1 VEPAAPAPIAP
12 AAPAPAADEEQVL
25 SIDFRR
31 YLNALRKYVW
41 LLAALAVMSV
51 AGAVVYTS
59 RQTPIYQAT
68 ASVQVEPKLPDLL
81 GTGDMFNVAG
91 ASSEYYKQQK
101 QVLSSFT
108 LIQKTVD
115 QNDLIPKLLS
125 EAERK
130 ELSHDDQLDLA
141 TRRLQLDLQVKYPE
155 ADRIFYVAVKNPSA
169 EDAKLIADA
178 HVTTYESYAKG
189 LLQLNSNTASEA
201 LQAEF
206 TEAETKL
213 RAAEQKIYDFQAKN
227 DMVAVTIEAQQSL
240 VQGNILSFTGKLNDA
255 RAHEIELAAKLAEMR
270 KEQNEDVLSTPI
282 IMMGDN
288 PSFETLRTQYYT
300 EKIHL
305 LELEKDLGPKNP
317 DYVVQ
322 KQKVDLLYQALQ
334 GEVKILVRGTQDLYS
349 AQLATNAGLGGE
361 VEKYKQEAKKLSP
374 LIAIYNELLREKKE
388 FDDKYNI
395 LRARLSSMQMTG
407 SLSSIISNV
416 RGLDKAQLPTRP
428 VSPNMRNN
436 VALAAIMALVAGI
449 GIIFLLVFLDRSI
462 KSVSDATQAAGAP
475 VLGVIPQL
483 TAGELGGKNDDRTRD
498 MYVHE
503 NPKSP
508 IAECCRSLR
517 TNILFS
523 AADRELKTIV
533 VCSANQ
539 REGKTTSVIYLGTTM
554 AQSGQRTLLI
564 DTDMRRPRLH
574 KSTGVAL
581 SPGLSNLL
589 IGDEGYDNLIKPT
602 EVKDLFIL
610 PCGPTPPNP
619 AELLLTK
626 RFETVLRELGKRFDR
641 IILDSPPIQPVT
653 DAVVLSKR
661 VGGVV
666 LVVRASK
673 TMRDE
678 LRRSARM
685 IRDVGGSIVGVIV
698 NELDARDS
706 YYGGYGYGGYGY
718 RYGYFEHEPDASAE
732 RAENAAKDSRDKPN
746 DAA

>member
-1 VEPAAPAPIAP
+1 MDPAASPASE
-12 AAPAPAADEEQVL
+12 DQVI

-31 YLNALRKYVW
+31 YLAALRKYAW
-41 LLAALAVMSV
+41 LLAALVVLSI
-51 AGAVVYTS
+51 AGAVVYTTHK
-59 RQTPIYQAT
+59 TPIYQAT

-81 GTGDMFNVAG
+81 GTGDVFNVAG
-91 ASSEYYKQQK
+91 ATTEYYKQQK

-108 LIQKTVD
+108 LIEKTVD
-115 QNDLIPKLLS
+115 QNDLIPKLLT

-130 ELSHDDQLDLA
+130 DLSHDDQLDLA
-141 TRRLQLDLQVKYPE
+141 AQKLQLDLTVKYPE
-155 ADRIFYVAVKNPSA
+155 ADRIFYVSVRSA
-169 EDAKLIADA
+169 SPQDAKLIADA
-178 HVTTYESYAKG
+178 HVATYESYAKG
-189 LLQLNSNTASEA
+189 LLQLSSSSASEA

-206 TEAETKL
+206 TEAEAQL
-213 RAAEQKIYDFQAKN
+213 RAAERKIYDFQAKN

-240 VQGNILSFTGKLNDA
+240 VQGNILAFTGKLNDG
-255 RAHEIELAAKLAEMR
+255 RAHEIELAAKLAEMK
-270 KEQNEDVLSTPI
+270 KEQGEDVLSTPV

-300 EKIHL
+300 EKSHL
-305 LELEKDLGPKNP
+305 IEIEKDLGPRNP
-317 DYVVQ
+317 DYVAE

-334 GEVKILVRGTQDLYS
+334 GELKILVRGTQDIYN
-349 AQLATNAGLGGE
+349 AQLATNTGLAGE
-361 VEKYKQEAKKLSP
+361 IDKYKQEAKKLSP
-374 LIAIYNELLREKKE
+374 LIAIYNELLRQKKE
-388 FDDKYNI
+388 FDDKYSI

-416 RGLDKAQLPTRP
+416 RGLDRAQLPTKP
-428 VSPNMRNN
+428 VSPNMRIN
-436 VALAAIMALVAGI
+436 VTVAAIMALVAGI
-449 GIIFLLVFLDRSI
+449 LIIFLIVFLDRSI
-462 KSVSDATQAAGAP
+462 KSVSDATAAADAP
-475 VLGVIPQL
+475 VLGIIPQL
-483 TAGELGGKNDDRTRD
+483 TTADLGGKSDDRTRD

-503 NPKSP
+503 NPKSSV
-508 IAECCRSLR
+508 AECCRSLR

-574 KSTGVAL
+574 KSTGVAQ

-589 IGDEGYDNLIKPT
+589 IGDDDYDNLIKPT
-602 EVKDLFIL
+602 EVPNLFVL

-626 RFETVLRELGKRFDR
+626 RFEIVLGELARRFDR
-641 IILDSPPIQPVT
+641 IILDSPPIQAVT

-661 VGGVV
+661 VDGVA

-678 LRRSARM
+678 LRRSTRM
-685 IRDVGGSIVGVIV
+685 IRDIGGSIVGVIV
-698 NELDARDS
+698 NELDARDN
-706 YYGGYGYGGYGY
+706 YYGYGGYGGY
-718 RYGYFEHEPDASAE
+718 YGRYYGHDADAKDGS
-732 RAENAAKDSRDKPN
+732 NAA
-746 DAA
+746 

>member
-1 VEPAAPAPIAP
+1 MVEAAPP
-12 AAPAPAADEEQVL
+12 AQHEEQVL
-25 SIDFRR
+25 SIDFWR
-31 YLNALRKYVW
+31 YLSALRKYVW
-41 LLAALAVMSV
+41 LLAALVVMSI
-51 AGAVVYTS
+51 AGAVVYTT
-59 RQTPIYQAT
+59 RQTPIYEAT

-91 ASSEYYKQQK
+91 ASAEYYKQQK

-108 LIQKTVD
+108 LLEKTVE

-125 EAERK
+125 EAERRDIP
-130 ELSHDDQLDLA
+130 HDDQLELA
-141 TRRLQLDLQVKYPE
+141 TRRLQLDLLIRYPE
-155 ADRIFYVAVKNPSA
+155 NDRIFYVSVRNASP

-178 HVTTYESYAKG
+178 HVSTYESYAKG

-240 VQGNILSFTGKLNDA
+240 VQGNILTFTSKLNDS
-255 RAHEIELAAKLAEMR
+255 RAKEIELSARLTEMK

-300 EKIHL
+300 EKIRL
-305 LELEKDLGPKNP
+305 IELEKDLGPKNP

-322 KQKVDLLYQALQ
+322 KQKVDLLYSALQ
-334 GEVKILVRGTQDLYS
+334 GEVKILVRGTQDMYS
-349 AQLATNAGLGGE
+349 AQLATNTGLSGE

-407 SLSSIISNV
+407 NLSSIISNV

-428 VSPNMRNN
+428 VSPNMRTN
-436 VALAAIMALVAGI
+436 VSLAAIIALMVGI

-462 KSVSDATQAAGAP
+462 KSITDATQSAGAP

-483 TAGELGGKNDDRTRD
+483 TSSDLDGMNDDRTRD

-503 NPKSP
+503 NPKSS

-523 AADRELKTIV
+523 AADRQLKTIA

-539 REGKTTSVIYLGTTM
+539 REGKTTVVIYLGTTM

-564 DTDMRRPRLH
+564 DSDMRRPRLH

-589 IGDEGYDNLIKPT
+589 IGEDDYDNLIKPT
-602 EVKDLFIL
+602 EVQNLFVL

-626 RFETVLRELGKRFDR
+626 RFEVVLAELAKRFDR

-661 VGGVV
+661 VDGVV

-673 TMRDE
+673 TMRDA

-718 RYGYFEHEPDASAE
+718 GRYGGYYGHDA
-732 RAENAAKDSRDKPN
+732 KTDKT

>member
-1 VEPAAPAPIAP
+1 VESAPPAIPATQ
-12 AAPAPAADEEQVL
+12 DEQVL
-25 SIDFRR
+25 SIDFGR
-31 YLNALRKYVW
+31 YLSALRKYVW
-41 LLAALAVMSV
+41 LLAALIVMSI
-51 AGAVVYTS
+51 AGAVVYTV

-68 ASVQVEPKLPDLL
+68 ASVQVEPKLPDLI
-81 GTGDMFNVAG
+81 GAGDLLNVAG
-91 ASSEYYKQQK
+91 ASAEYYKQQK

-108 LIQKTVD
+108 LIQKTVE

-130 ELSHDDQLDLA
+130 DLPHDDQLELA
-141 TRRLQLDLQVKYPE
+141 TFRLQLDLVVKYPE
-155 ADRIFYVAVKNPSA
+155 ADRIFYVAVRSPSP

-178 HVTTYESYAKG
+178 HVATYESYARG
-189 LLQLNSNTASEA
+189 LLQLNNNTASEA

-213 RAAEQKIYDFQAKN
+213 RAADQKIYDFQAKN

-240 VQGNILSFTGKLNDA
+240 VQGNILSFTAKLNDA

-270 KEQNEDVLSTPI
+270 KEQNEDVLSNPV

-288 PSFETLRTQYYT
+288 PSYEALRTQYYT
-300 EKIHL
+300 EKIKL
-305 LELEKDLGPKNP
+305 IELEKDLGPKNP

-334 GEVKILVRGTQDLYS
+334 GEMRILLRGTQDLYS

-374 LIAIYNELLREKKE
+374 LIAIYNELVREKKE
-388 FDDKYNI
+388 YEDNYNI

-407 SLSSIISNV
+407 SLSSSISNV
-416 RGLDKAQLPTRP
+416 RGLDRAQLPTQP
-428 VSPNMRNN
+428 VSPNLRAN
-436 VALAAIMALVAGI
+436 VTVAAIMALVAGI
-449 GIIFLLVFLDRSI
+449 AVIFLFVFLDRSI
-462 KSVSDATQAAGAP
+462 KRVSDATQAASAP
-475 VLGVIPQL
+475 VLGVIPQV
-483 TAGELGGKNDDRTRD
+483 TSADLGGTNDDRARD
-498 MYVHE
+498 MYVYE
-503 NPKSP
+503 NPKSS

-517 TNILFS
+517 TNLLFS
-523 AADRELKTIV
+523 AADRELKTIA

-539 REGKTTSVIYLGTTM
+539 REGKTTTVIYLGTTM
-554 AQSGQRTLLI
+554 AQGGQRTLLI
-564 DTDMRRPRLH
+564 DSDMRRPRLH

-581 SPGLSNLL
+581 APGLSNLL
-589 IGDEGYDNLIKPT
+589 IGEDDYDNLIKPT
-602 EVKDLFIL
+602 DVKDLFVL

-626 RFETVLRELGKRFDR
+626 RFETVLGELARRFDR

-661 VGGVV
+661 VDGVV

-678 LRRSARM
+678 LRRSSRM

-718 RYGYFEHEPDASAE
+718 GRYGGYYGHDA
-732 RAENAAKDSRDKPN
+732 KTDKT

>member
-1 VEPAAPAPIAP
+1 
-12 AAPAPAADEEQVL
+12 
-25 SIDFRR
+25 
-31 YLNALRKYVW
+31 
-41 LLAALAVMSV
+41 
-51 AGAVVYTS
+51 
-59 RQTPIYQAT
+59 
-68 ASVQVEPKLPDLL
+68 
-81 GTGDMFNVAG
+81 
-91 ASSEYYKQQK
+91 
-101 QVLSSFT
+101 VLSSFT

-130 ELSHDDQLDLA
+130 DLSHDEELEFA
-141 TRRLQLDLQVKYPE
+141 TRRLKNDLVVTYPE
-155 ADRIFYVAVKNPSA
+155 ADRIFYVSVRNPSA
-169 EDAKLIADA
+169 ENAKLIADA

-189 LLQLNSNTASEA
+189 LLQLSSNSATEA

-206 TEAETKL
+206 TDAETKL
-213 RAAEQKIYDFQAKN
+213 RAAEQKIYDFQTKN

-240 VQGNILSFTGKLNDA
+240 VQNNILSFTAKLNDA
-255 RAHEIELAAKLAEMR
+255 RAREIELAAKLAEMK
-270 KEQNEDVLSTPI
+270 KEQGEDVLSNPT

-288 PSFETLRTQYYT
+288 PSYETLRTQYYT
-300 EKIHL
+300 EKIRL
-305 LELEKDLGPKNP
+305 LELEKDLGPKHP

-334 GEVKILVRGTQDLYS
+334 GEMTILIRGTQDLYN
-349 AQLATNAGLGGE
+349 AQLAANAGLSSE

-374 LIAIYNELLREKKE
+374 LIAIYDELVREKKE

-395 LRARLSSMQMTG
+395 LRTRLSSTQMTG
-407 SLSSIISNV
+407 NLSSIISNV
-416 RGLDKAQLPTRP
+416 RGLDRAQLPTKP
-428 VSPNMRNN
+428 VSPNMRVN
-436 VALAAIMALVAGI
+436 VAVAAIMALVVGLAV
-449 GIIFLLVFLDRSI
+449 IFLLVFLDRSI
-462 KSVSDATQAAGAP
+462 KSVTDATQSAEAP
-475 VLGVIPQL
+475 VLGVIPQVTSL
-483 TAGELGGKNDDRTRD
+483 DLDGKDDDRARD

-503 NPKSP
+503 NPKSS

-523 AADRELKTIV
+523 AADRELKTLAV
-533 VCSANQ
+533 SSANQ

-564 DTDMRRPRLH
+564 DSDMRRPRLH
-574 KSTGVAL
+574 KSTNVAL

-589 IGDEGYDNLIKPT
+589 IGDEDYDNLIKPT
-602 EVKDLFIL
+602 EVKDLFVL

-626 RFETVLRELGKRFDR
+626 RFEIVLGELAKRFDR

-661 VGGVV
+661 VDGVV

-678 LRRSARM
+678 LRRSTRM
-685 IRDVGGSIVGVIV
+685 IRDVGGSIVGVII
-698 NELDARDS
+698 NELDVRDR

-718 RYGYFEHEPDASAE
+718 GGYVDHDPQTGKTA
-732 RAENAAKDSRDKPN
+732 
-746 DAA
+746 

>member
-1 VEPAAPAPIAP
+1 VDASPPVH
-12 AAPAPAADEEQVL
+12 EEQVL
-25 SIDFRR
+25 QIDFRR
-31 YLNALRKYVW
+31 YLSALRKYIW
-41 LLAALAVMSV
+41 LLAALVVMSI
-51 AGAVVYTS
+51 AGAVVFTT

-91 ASSEYYKQQK
+91 ASAEYYKQQK

-115 QNDLIPKLLS
+115 QNDLVAKLLS

-130 ELSHDDQLDLA
+130 DLSHDDQLDLA
-141 TRRLQLDLQVKYPE
+141 TRRLQADLIVKYPE
-155 ADRIFYVAVKNPSA
+155 ADRIFYVSVKSPSP

-178 HVTTYESYAKG
+178 HVVTYESYAKG
-189 LLQLNSNTASEA
+189 LLLLNSNNASDA

-206 TEAETKL
+206 TDAEAKL
-213 RAAEQKIYDFQAKN
+213 RAAEQKIYDFQTKN

-240 VQGNILSFTGKLNDA
+240 VQGNILAFTSKLNDA
-255 RAHEIELAAKLAEMR
+255 RAKEIELQAKIAQMK
-270 KEQNEDVLSTPI
+270 KEENEDVLSTPI

-300 EKIHL
+300 EKIHMI
-305 LELEKDLGPKNP
+305 ELEKDLGPKNP

-334 GEVKILVRGTQDLYS
+334 GEVKILVRGTQDLYG
-349 AQLATNAGLGGE
+349 AQLATNQGLTGE
-361 VEKYKQEAKKLSP
+361 VDRYKQEAKKLSP
-374 LIAIYNELLREKKE
+374 LIAIYTELVREKKE
-388 FDDKYNI
+388 FEDKYNI
-395 LRARLSSMQMTG
+395 LRTRLSSMQMTG
-407 SLSSIISNV
+407 NLSSIISNV
-416 RGLDKAQLPTRP
+416 RSLDKAQLPTRP
-428 VSPNMRNN
+428 VSPNMRTN
-436 VALAAIMALVAGI
+436 VSLAAIMALVVGI

-462 KSVSDATQAAGAP
+462 KSISDATQSAGAP

-483 TAGELGGKNDDRTRD
+483 TSADLDGANDDRTRD
-498 MYVHE
+498 MFVHE
-503 NPKSP
+503 NPKSS

-523 AADRELKTIV
+523 AADRELKSIV

-574 KSTGVAL
+574 KSTNVAL

-589 IGDEGYDNLIKPT
+589 IGEDDYDNLIKPT
-602 EVKDLFIL
+602 EVKDMFVL

-626 RFETVLRELGKRFDR
+626 RFEVVLRELGKRFDR
-641 IILDSPPIQPVT
+641 LILDSPPIQPVT

-661 VGGVV
+661 VDGVV

-685 IRDVGGSIVGVIV
+685 VRDVGGSIVGVIV

-706 YYGGYGYGGYGY
+706 YYGAYGYAGYGYG
-718 RYGYFEHEPDASAE
+718 RYGGYYGHEAND
-732 RAENAAKDSRDKPN
+732 AKDEPN

>member
-1 VEPAAPAPIAP
+1 MVEAAPP
-12 AAPAPAADEEQVL
+12 AQHEEQVL
-25 SIDFRR
+25 SIDFWR
-31 YLNALRKYVW
+31 YLSALRKYVW
-41 LLAALAVMSV
+41 LLAALVVMSI
-51 AGAVVYTS
+51 AGAVVYTT
-59 RQTPIYQAT
+59 RQTPIYEAT

-91 ASSEYYKQQK
+91 ASAEYYKQQK

-108 LIQKTVD
+108 LIEKTVE

-125 EAERK
+125 ESERK
-130 ELSHDDQLDLA
+130 DIPHDDQLDLA
-141 TRRLQLDLQVKYPE
+141 TRRLQLDLLVRYPE
-155 ADRIFYVAVKNPSA
+155 NDRIFYVSVRNASP

-178 HVTTYESYAKG
+178 HVATYESYAKG

-240 VQGNILSFTGKLNDA
+240 VQGNILAFTSKLNDS
-255 RAHEIELAAKLAEMR
+255 RAKEIELAAKLAEMK

-300 EKIHL
+300 EKIRL
-305 LELEKDLGPKNP
+305 IELEKDLGPRHP
-317 DYVVQ
+317 DFIVQ
-322 KQKVDLLYQALQ
+322 KQKVDLLYSALQ
-334 GEVKILVRGTQDLYS
+334 GEVKILVRGTQDMYS
-349 AQLATNAGLGGE
+349 AQLATNAGLNGE

-374 LIAIYNELLREKKE
+374 LIAIYNELMREKKE

-407 SLSSIISNV
+407 NLSSIISNV
-416 RGLDKAQLPTRP
+416 RSLDKAQLPTRP
-428 VSPNMRNN
+428 VSPNMRTN
-436 VALAAIMALVAGI
+436 VSLAAIIALMAGI

-462 KSVSDATQAAGAP
+462 KSITDATQSAGAP

-483 TAGELGGKNDDRTRD
+483 TSSDLDGMNDDRTRD

-503 NPKSP
+503 NPKSS

-523 AADRELKTIV
+523 AADRELKTIA

-539 REGKTTSVIYLGTTM
+539 REGKTTVVIYLGTTM

-564 DTDMRRPRLH
+564 DSDMRRPRLH

-589 IGDEGYDNLIKPT
+589 IGEDDYDSLIKPT
-602 EVKDLFIL
+602 EVQNLFVL

-626 RFETVLRELGKRFDR
+626 RFEVVLAELAKRFDR

-661 VGGVV
+661 VDGVV

-673 TMRDE
+673 TMRDA

-706 YYGGYGYGGYGY
+706 YYGYGYGGYGY
-718 RYGYFEHEPDASAE
+718 GRYGGYYGHDAGTDAKDKPDAA
-732 RAENAAKDSRDKPN
+732 
-746 DAA
+746 

>member
-1 VEPAAPAPIAP
+1 MAESSPA
-12 AAPAPAADEEQVL
+12 DNEEQIIT
-25 SIDFRR
+25 IDFQR

-41 LLAALAVMSV
+41 LLAALVVMSV
-51 AGAVVYTS
+51 AGAVVFTT
-59 RQTPIYQAT
+59 RQTPIYQAV

-81 GTGDMFNVAG
+81 GNGDMFNIAG
-91 ASSEYYKQQK
+91 AGAEYYKQQK

-108 LIQKTVD
+108 LIQKTVE
-115 QNDLIPKLLS
+115 QNDLVPKLVPES
-125 EAERK
+125 ERK
-130 ELSHDDQLDLA
+130 DLSHDDQVELA
-141 TRRLQLDLQVKYPE
+141 TRRLQDDLLVKYPD
-155 ADRIFYVAVKNPSA
+155 ADRIFYVSVRSPSP

-189 LLQLNSNTASEA
+189 LLQLSSTTASEA

-206 TEAETKL
+206 TDAETKL

-240 VQGNILSFTGKLNDA
+240 VQGNILSFTSKLNDS
-255 RAHEIELAAKLAEMR
+255 RAHEIELSAKLAEMHR
-270 KEQNEDVLSTPI
+270 EQNEDVLSSPV

-288 PSFETLRTQYYT
+288 PSYETLRTQYYT

-305 LELEKDLGPKNP
+305 IELEKDLGPKNP

-322 KQKVDLLYQALQ
+322 KQKVDLLYEAMQGAL
-334 GEVKILVRGTQDLYS
+334 KILVRGTQDLYN
-349 AQLATNAGLGGE
+349 AQLATNTGLGGE

-388 FDDKYNI
+388 FEDKYNI

-416 RGLDKAQLPTRP
+416 RGLDRARLPSVP
-428 VSPNMRNN
+428 VSPNMRIN
-436 VALAAIMALVAGI
+436 VAIAAGLALVVGLI
-449 GIIFLLVFLDRSI
+449 VIILLVFLDRSI
-462 KSVSDATQAAGAP
+462 KSANDATQASGAA
-475 VLGVIPQL
+475 VLGVIPRIADL
-483 TAGELGGKNDDRTRD
+483 EGTADDRARD

-503 NPKSP
+503 NPKST
-508 IAECCRSLR
+508 IAECCRALR

-523 AADRELKTIV
+523 AADRDLKTLV

-539 REGKTTSVIYLGTTM
+539 REGKTTTVIYLGTTM

-564 DTDMRRPRLH
+564 DSDMRRPRLH
-574 KSTGVAL
+574 KSTGVAV

-589 IGDEGYDNLIKPT
+589 IGEEDYDALIKPT
-602 EVKDLFIL
+602 EVANLFVL

-626 RFETVLRELGKRFDR
+626 RFELVLAELGKRFDR

-661 VGGVV
+661 VDGVV

-685 IRDVGGSIVGVIV
+685 IRDVGGSVVGVIV
-698 NELDARDS
+698 NEVDERDS
-706 YYGGYGYGGYGY
+706 YYGRYGYGGYGGY
-718 RYGYFEHEPDASAE
+718 SRYEPDADKNSA
-732 RAENAAKDSRDKPN
+732 A
-746 DAA
+746 

>member
-1 VEPAAPAPIAP
+1 MESPAPP
-12 AAPAPAADEEQVL
+12 TNEEQVL
-25 SIDFRR
+25 TIDFRR
-31 YLNALRKYVW
+31 YLAALRKYVW
-41 LLAALAVMSV
+41 LLAALIVLSI
-51 AGAVVYTS
+51 AGAVIYTT

-81 GTGDMFNVAG
+81 GTGDTFNLVS
-91 ASSEYYKQQK
+91 ASTEYYKQQK
-101 QVLSSFT
+101 QVLSSYT
-108 LIQKTVD
+108 LIEKTVE
-115 QNDLIPKLLS
+115 QNDLIAKFLS

-130 ELSHDDQLDLA
+130 GLSHDDQLSLA
-141 TRRLQLDLQVKYPE
+141 AQRLQPDLLVKYPE
-155 ADRIFYVAVKNPSA
+155 NDRIFYVSVKNASP

-178 HVTTYESYAKG
+178 HVATYESYAKG
-189 LLQLNSNTASEA
+189 LLALNSTSASEA

-206 TEAETKL
+206 TEAETQL
-213 RAAEQKIYDFQAKN
+213 RKAEQKIYDFQAKN

-240 VQGNILSFTGKLNDA
+240 VQGNILSFTSKLNDG
-255 RAHEIELAAKLAEMR
+255 RASEIALAAKLAEMK

-300 EKIHL
+300 EKTHL

-317 DYVVQ
+317 DYASQ
-322 KQKVDLLYQALQ
+322 KAKVDLLYSALQ
-334 GEVKILVRGTQDLYS
+334 GEIKILLRGTQDLYS
-349 AQLATNAGLGGE
+349 AQLATNSGLNGE
-361 VEKYKQEAKKLSP
+361 IEKYKQEAKKLSP
-374 LIAIYNELLREKKE
+374 LIAIYNELVRQKKE
-388 FDDKYNI
+388 YDDKYNI

-407 SLSSIISNV
+407 SLSSSISNV
-416 RGLDKAQLPTRP
+416 RGLDKALLPTKP
-428 VSPNMRNN
+428 VSPNMQTN
-436 VALAAIMALVAGI
+436 VTVAALLALVVGI
-449 GIIFLLVFLDRSI
+449 LIIFLIVFLDRSI
-462 KSVSDATQAAGAP
+462 KSTGDATQAADAP

-483 TAGELGGKNDDRTRD
+483 TTADLDADDDRSRD

-503 NPKSP
+503 NPKSS

-523 AADRELKTIV
+523 AADRQLKTIV
-533 VCSANQ
+533 VCSANP
-539 REGKTTSVIYLGTTM
+539 REGKTTTVLYLGTTM

-589 IGDEGYDNLIKPT
+589 IGEDDYDHLIKPT
-602 EVKDLFIL
+602 EVPNLFVL
-610 PCGPTPPNP
+610 PCGLTPPNP

-626 RFETVLRELGKRFDR
+626 RFETVLAELARRFDR
-641 IILDSPPIQPVT
+641 VILDSPPVQAVT

-661 VGGVV
+661 VDGVV

-678 LRRSARM
+678 LRRSSRM

-706 YYGGYGYGGYGY
+706 YYGYGYGGYGY
-718 RYGYFEHEPDASAE
+718 GRYGGYYGHTEAE
-732 RAENAAKDSRDKPN
+732 TAEAEAEAKPGSGG

>member
-1 VEPAAPAPIAP
+1 MEPAPH
-12 AAPAPAADEEQVL
+12 EEQVL

-31 YLNALRKYVW
+31 YIAALRKYIW
-41 LLAALAVMSV
+41 LLAALVVMSI
-51 AGAVVYTS
+51 AGAVVYTT

-81 GTGDMFNVAG
+81 GTGDTFNVAS
-91 ASSEYYKQQK
+91 ASQEYYKQQK

-108 LIQKTVD
+108 LIQKTVE
-115 QNDLIPKLLS
+115 QNDLIGKLVS

-130 ELSHDDQLDLA
+130 DRSHDEVLDLA
-141 TRRLQLDLQVKYPE
+141 TRRLQLDLVVKYPE
-155 ADRIFYVAVKNPSA
+155 ADRIFYVAVRNPSP

-178 HVTTYESYAKG
+178 HVATYESYAKG

-206 TEAETKL
+206 TEAENKL
-213 RAAEQKIYDFQAKN
+213 RAAEQKIYDFQSKN

-240 VQGNILSFTGKLNDA
+240 VQGNILAFTSKLNDA
-255 RAHEIELAAKLAEMR
+255 RAKEIELAAKLSVMK
-270 KEQNEDVLSTPI
+270 KEEAEDVLSNPV

-305 LELEKDLGPKNP
+305 IELEKDLGPKNP

-334 GEVKILVRGTQDLYS
+334 GEVKILTRGTQDLYA
-349 AQLATNAGLGGE
+349 AQLQTSTGLGGE
-361 VEKYKQEAKKLSP
+361 IEKYKQEAKKLSP

-428 VSPNMRNN
+428 VSPNMRTN
-436 VALAAIMALVAGI
+436 VALAAFMALIVGV

-462 KSVSDATQAAGAP
+462 KSVTDATQAAGAP

-483 TAGELGGKNDDRTRD
+483 TSADLDGRNDDRTRD
-498 MYVHE
+498 MYVHD
-503 NPKSP
+503 NPKSS

-539 REGKTTSVIYLGTTM
+539 REGKTTIVNYLGTTM

-564 DTDMRRPRLH
+564 DSDMRRPRLH
-574 KSTGVAL
+574 KSTNVPL

-589 IGDEGYDNLIKPT
+589 IGEDDYDNLIKPT
-602 EVKDLFIL
+602 EVKNLYVL

-626 RFETVLRELGKRFDR
+626 RFEVVLRELAKRFDR
-641 IILDSPPIQPVT
+641 LILDSPPIQPVT

-661 VGGVV
+661 VDGVV

-678 LRRSARM
+678 LRRSART
-685 IRDVGGSIVGVIV
+685 IRDVGGAIVGVIV

-718 RYGYFEHEPDASAE
+718 GRYGGYYGHDADTGEAGTKDEPT
-732 RAENAAKDSRDKPN
+732 

>member
-1 VEPAAPAPIAP
+1 MESAAPAAH
-12 AAPAPAADEEQVL
+12 EEQVL

-31 YLNALRKYVW
+31 YLAALRKYVW
-41 LLAALAVMSV
+41 LLAALIVMSI
-51 AGAVVYTS
+51 AGAVVYTT

-81 GTGDMFNVAG
+81 GTGDLFNVAG
-91 ASSEYYKQQK
+91 AGAEYYKQQR
-101 QVLSSFT
+101 QVLASYT
-108 LIQKTVD
+108 LILKTVD

-130 ELSHDDQLDLA
+130 DLSRDDQLDLA
-141 TRRLQLDLQVKYPE
+141 TRRLQEDLTVKYPE
-155 ADRIFYVAVKNPSA
+155 ADRIFYVSARSPSPK
-169 EDAKLIADA
+169 DAKLIADA
-178 HVTTYESYAKG
+178 HVATYESYARG
-189 LLQLNSNTASEA
+189 LLQLSSNTASEA
-201 LQAEF
+201 LAAEF

-213 RAAEQKIYDFQAKN
+213 REAEQKIYDFQSQN

-240 VQGNILSFTGKLNDA
+240 VQGNILSFTSKLNDA
-255 RAHEIELAAKLAEMR
+255 RAEEIKLAAKIAEMK
-270 KEQNEDVLSTPI
+270 KEQNEDVLSTPVVL
-282 IMMGDN
+282 MSDN
-288 PSFETLRTQYYT
+288 PSYETLRTQYYT
-300 EKIHL
+300 EKIRL

-334 GEVKILVRGTQDLYS
+334 GEVKILVRGTQNLYS
-349 AQLATNAGLGGE
+349 AQLATNAGLTAE
-361 VEKYKQEAKKLSP
+361 IEKYKQEAKKLSP
-374 LIAIYNELLREKKE
+374 LIARYTELVREKKE
-388 FDDKYNI
+388 FEDKYNI

-407 SLSSIISNV
+407 NLSSIISNV
-416 RGLDKAQLPTRP
+416 RSLDRAQLPIKP
-428 VSPNMRNN
+428 VSPNLRAN
-436 VALAAIMALVAGI
+436 VSVAAVMALVVGI

-462 KSVSDATQAAGAP
+462 KSTNDATQAAGAP

-483 TAGELGGKNDDRTRD
+483 AGLDGKTDDRTRD

-503 NPKSP
+503 NPKSS

-533 VCSANQ
+533 VCSANE

-581 SPGLSNLL
+581 TPGMSNLL
-589 IGDEGYDNLIKPT
+589 IGEDDYDKVIKPT
-602 EVKDLFIL
+602 EVPNLFVL

-619 AELLLTK
+619 AELLLTQ
-626 RFETVLRELGKRFDR
+626 RFETVLRELEKRFDR

-653 DAVVLSKR
+653 DAIVLSKR
-661 VGGVV
+661 VDGVI

-673 TMRDE
+673 TLRDE
-678 LRRSARM
+678 LRRTSRM
-685 IRDVGGSIVGVIV
+685 VRDVGGSLVGVIV

-706 YYGGYGYGGYGY
+706 YYGYGGGGYGYGRYYG
-718 RYGYFEHEPDASAE
+718 PDHAPE
-732 RAENAAKDSRDKPN
+732 GEQGKAKSS

>member
-1 VEPAAPAPIAP
+1 MEPAAPSSQ
-12 AAPAPAADEEQVL
+12 EEQVI

-31 YLNALRKYVW
+31 YLGALRKYVW
-41 LLAALAVMSV
+41 LLAALVVMSV
-51 AGAVVYTS
+51 AGAVVYTT

-81 GTGDMFNVAG
+81 GTGDVFNVAG
-91 ASSEYYKQQK
+91 ASAEYYKQQR

-108 LIQKTVD
+108 LVQKTIE

-125 EAERK
+125 EGERK

-141 TRRLQLDLQVKYPE
+141 TRRLQLDLLVKYPE
-155 ADRIFYVAVKNPSA
+155 ADRIFYVSVKNPSP
-169 EDAKLIADA
+169 EDAKLITDA

-213 RAAEQKIYDFQAKN
+213 RAAEQKIYDFQTKN

-240 VQGNILSFTGKLNDA
+240 VQGNILSFTSKLNDA
-255 RAHEIELAAKLAEMR
+255 RAEEIKLAAKIAEM
-270 KEQNEDVLSTPI
+270 KKTEKEDVLSTPI
-282 IMMGDN
+282 IMMSDN
-288 PSFETLRTQYYT
+288 PSYETLRTQYFT
-300 EKIHL
+300 EKIRL
-305 LELEKDLGPKNP
+305 IELEKDLGPKNP

-334 GEVKILVRGTQDLYS
+334 GEVKILVQGTQNLYS

-416 RGLDKAQLPTRP
+416 RSLDKAQVPTHP
-428 VSPNMRNN
+428 VSPNMRTN
-436 VALAAIMALVAGI
+436 VSLAAIMALVAGI
-449 GIIFLLVFLDRSI
+449 GIIFLIVFLDRSI
-462 KSVSDATQAAGAP
+462 KSTSDATQAAGAP

-483 TAGELGGKNDDRTRD
+483 TGSDLDGANDDRTRD

-503 NPKSP
+503 NPKSS

-589 IGDEGYDNLIKPT
+589 IGDEDYDSLIKSTVVPN
-602 EVKDLFIL
+602 LFVL

-626 RFETVLRELGKRFDR
+626 RFENVLRELSRRFDR

-653 DAVVLSKR
+653 DAIVLSKR
-661 VGGVV
+661 VDGVI

-678 LRRSARM
+678 LRRSAKM
-685 IRDVGGSIVGVIV
+685 VRDVGGSIVGVIV
-698 NELDARDS
+698 NELDARDG
-706 YYGGYGYGGYGY
+706 YGGYGGYGYG
-718 RYGYFEHEPDASAE
+718 RYGGYYGDPATGPDAQDAG
-732 RAENAAKDSRDKPN
+732 AKTGPT

>member
-1 VEPAAPAPIAP
+1 MADTPPA
-12 AAPAPAADEEQVL
+12 DNEDQVL
-25 SIDFRR
+25 TIDFQR
-31 YLNALRKYVW
+31 YLDALRKYVW
-41 LLAALAVMSV
+41 LLAALVVMSV
-51 AGAVVYTS
+51 AGAVVFTT

-81 GTGDMFNVAG
+81 GNGDMFNIAG
-91 ASSEYYKQQK
+91 AGAEYYKQQK

-108 LIQKTVD
+108 LIQKTVE
-115 QNDLIPKLLS
+115 QNDLINKLVS
-125 EAERK
+125 EADRK
-130 ELSHDDQLDLA
+130 DLSHDDQLELA
-141 TRRLQLDLQVKYPE
+141 ARRLKDQMLVKYPD
-155 ADRIFYVAVKNPSA
+155 ADRIFYVSVNNPVA

-178 HVTTYESYAKG
+178 HITTYESYAKG
-189 LLQLNSNTASEA
+189 LLQLSSTTASEA
-201 LQAEF
+201 LQTEF

-240 VQGNILSFTGKLNDA
+240 VQGNILTFTSKLNDS
-255 RAHEIELAAKLAEMR
+255 RAHEIELSAKLAEMH
-270 KEQNEDVLSTPI
+270 KEQNEDVLSSPV

-288 PSFETLRTQYYT
+288 PSYETLRTQYYT
-300 EKIHL
+300 EKIRL
-305 LELEKDLGPKNP
+305 IELEKDLGPKNP

-322 KQKVDLLYQALQ
+322 KQKVDLLYQAMQ
-334 GEVKILVRGTQDLYS
+334 GALKILVRGTQDLYS
-349 AQLATNAGLGGE
+349 AQLATNTGLTAE

-388 FDDKYNI
+388 YEDKYNI

-416 RGLDKAQLPTRP
+416 RGLDHAQLPTIP
-428 VSPNMRNN
+428 VSPNMRIN
-436 VALAAIMALVAGI
+436 VAVAAILALVVGLVVI
-449 GIIFLLVFLDRSI
+449 VLLVFLDRSI
-462 KSVSDATQAAGAP
+462 KSANDATQASGAP
-475 VLGVIPQL
+475 VLGVIPRVADL
-483 TAGELGGKNDDRTRD
+483 DGTADDRARD

-503 NPKSP
+503 NPKSS
-508 IAECCRSLR
+508 IAECCRALR

-523 AADRELKTIV
+523 AADRELKTLV

-539 REGKTTSVIYLGTTM
+539 REGKTTTVIYLGTTM

-564 DTDMRRPRLH
+564 DSDMRRPRLH
-574 KSTGVAL
+574 KSTGVAV

-589 IGDEGYDNLIKPT
+589 IGEDDYDALIKPT
-602 EVKDLFIL
+602 EVKDLFVL

-626 RFETVLRELGKRFDR
+626 RFELVLGELAKRFDR

-661 VGGVV
+661 VDGVV

-698 NELDARDS
+698 NEADERGG
-706 YYGGYGYGGYGY
+706 YYGRYGYGGYGY
-718 RYGYFEHEPDASAE
+718 GRYEPDNDKSSA
-732 RAENAAKDSRDKPN
+732 A
-746 DAA
+746 

>member
-1 VEPAAPAPIAP
+1 VEPPP
-12 AAPAPAADEEQVL
+12 AAHEEQVL
-25 SIDFRR
+25 SIDYRR
-31 YLNALRKYVW
+31 YLSALRKYIW
-41 LLAALAVMSV
+41 LLAALVVMSI
-51 AGAVVYTS
+51 AGAVVYTT
-59 RQTPIYQAT
+59 RQTPVYEAT

-81 GTGDMFNVAG
+81 GTGDMLNFNVAG
-91 ASSEYYKQQK
+91 ASAEYYKQQK

-108 LIQKTVD
+108 LIQRTVE
-115 QNDLIPKLLS
+115 QNDLIPKLLT

-130 ELSHDDQLDLA
+130 DLSHDDQLDLA
-141 TRRLQLDLQVKYPE
+141 TRRLQLDLTVRYPE
-155 ADRIFYVAVKNPSA
+155 ADRIFYVSVKSPSP

-189 LLQLNSNTASEA
+189 LLALNSNNASEA

-206 TEAETKL
+206 SEAEKKL
-213 RAAEQKIYDFQAKN
+213 REAEKKIYDFQAKH

-240 VQGNILSFTGKLNDA
+240 VQGNILSFTAKLNDA
-255 RAHEIELAAKLAEMR
+255 RAKEIELAAKMAEMK
-270 KEQNEDVLSTPI
+270 KEQNTEVLSTPVV
-282 IMMGDN
+282 MMSDN
-288 PSFETLRTQYYT
+288 PSFDTLRAQYYT
-300 EKIHL
+300 EKIKL

-322 KQKVDLLYQALQ
+322 KQKVDLLYKALQ
-334 GEVKILVRGTQDLYS
+334 DELQILMRGTQGLYS
-349 AQLATNAGLGGE
+349 AQLATTSGLNGE
-361 VEKYKQEAKKLSP
+361 VDRYKQEAKKLSP

-416 RGLDKAQLPTRP
+416 RGLDKAQLPSEP
-428 VSPNMRNN
+428 VSPNMRTN
-436 VALAAIMALVAGI
+436 VSLAAMMALLGGI
-449 GIIFLLVFLDRSI
+449 AIIFLLVFLDRSI
-462 KSVSDATQAAGAP
+462 KSIADATQAAGAP

-483 TAGELGGKNDDRTRD
+483 TSADLDGKNDDRTRD
-498 MYVHE
+498 MYVHD
-503 NPKSP
+503 NPKSS

-589 IGDEGYDNLIKPT
+589 IGEDDYDNLIKPT
-602 EVKDLFIL
+602 EVKDLFVL

-626 RFETVLRELGKRFDR
+626 RFEVVLRELGRRFDR
-641 IILDSPPIQPVT
+641 LILDSPPIQPVT

-661 VGGVV
+661 VDGVV

-685 IRDVGGSIVGVIV
+685 VRDVGGSIVGVIV
-698 NELDARDS
+698 NELDAHDS
-706 YYGGYGYGGYGY
+706 YYGAYGYAGYGYG
-718 RYGYFEHEPDASAE
+718 RYGGYYAQAGE
-732 RAENAAKDSRDKPN
+732 AKDEPS

>member
-1 VEPAAPAPIAP
+1 VESAAPAAH
-12 AAPAPAADEEQVL
+12 EEQVL

-31 YLNALRKYVW
+31 YLAALRKYLW
-41 LLAALAVMSV
+41 LLAALVVMSI
-51 AGAVVYTS
+51 AGAVVYTA
-59 RQTPIYQAT
+59 RQTPIYRAT

-91 ASSEYYKQQK
+91 ASAEYYKQQK
-101 QVLSSFT
+101 QVLSSHT
-108 LIQKTVD
+108 LIQKTID

-125 EAERK
+125 DAERK
-130 ELSHDDQLDLA
+130 QLSHDDQLELA
-141 TRRLQLDLQVKYPE
+141 TRRLQIDLTIRYPE
-155 ADRIFYVAVKNPSA
+155 ADRIFYVAVQNPSP
-169 EDAKLIADA
+169 EDAKRIADA
-178 HVTTYESYAKG
+178 HVSTYESYAKG
-189 LLQLNSNTASEA
+189 LLQLSSNTASEA
-201 LQAEF
+201 LAAEF

-213 RAAEQKIYDFQAKN
+213 RAAEQKIYDFLAKH

-240 VQGNILSFTGKLNDA
+240 VQGNILAFTGKLNDS
-255 RAHEIELAAKLAEMR
+255 RADEIELAAKLAQMK
-270 KEQNEDVLSTPI
+270 KEQHEDVLATPI

-288 PSFETLRTQYYT
+288 PSYEQLRTQYYT
-300 EKIHL
+300 EKIRL
-305 LELEKDLGPKNP
+305 IELEKDLGPKNP
-317 DYVVQ
+317 DYIIQ

-334 GEVKILVRGTQDLYS
+334 GAVKILVRGTEDLYS
-349 AQLATNAGLGGE
+349 AQLATNAGLTSE
-361 VEKYKQEAKKLSP
+361 IEKYKQEAKKLSP
-374 LIAIYNELLREKKE
+374 LIAIYNELLREKRE

-407 SLSSIISNV
+407 NLSSSISNV

-428 VSPNMRNN
+428 VSPNLRTN
-436 VALAAIMALVAGI
+436 VSLAAIMALIAGI
-449 GIIFLLVFLDRSI
+449 ALIFLLVFLDRSI

-475 VLGVIPQL
+475 VLGVIPQV
-483 TAGELGGKNDDRTRD
+483 TSAELGSKDDNRTRD

-503 NPKSP
+503 HPKSS

-523 AADRELKTIV
+523 SADRELKTMV

-589 IGDEGYDNLIKPT
+589 IGDDDYDNLIKPT
-602 EVKDLFIL
+602 EVPDLYVL

-626 RFETVLRELGKRFDR
+626 RFETVLGELARRFDR

-661 VGGVV
+661 VDGVV
-666 LVVRASK
+666 FVVRASK
-673 TMRDE
+673 TLRDE

-706 YYGGYGYGGYGY
+706 YGYGGYGG
-718 RYGYFEHEPDASAE
+718 YGSYYGHDADPAGGKD
-732 RAENAAKDSRDKPN
+732 APKTAA
-746 DAA
+746 

>member
-1 VEPAAPAPIAP
+1 MESAAPTSQ
-12 AAPAPAADEEQVL
+12 DEQII

-31 YLNALRKYVW
+31 YLGALRKYIW
-41 LLAALAVMSV
+41 LLAALVVMSI
-51 AGAVVYTS
+51 AGAVVYTT
-59 RQTPIYQAT
+59 RQAPIYEAT

-108 LIQKTVD
+108 LIQKTID

-125 EAERK
+125 DSERK
-130 ELSHDDQLDLA
+130 DLSHDDQLDLA
-141 TRRLQLDLQVKYPE
+141 TRRLQLDLTVKYPE
-155 ADRIFYVAVKNPSA
+155 ADRIFYVSVRSQVP

-178 HVTTYESYAKG
+178 HVSTYESYAKG
-189 LLQLNSNTASEA
+189 LLQLNSSTASEA

-213 RAAEQKIYDFQAKN
+213 RAAEQKIYDFQTKN

-240 VQGNILSFTGKLNDA
+240 VQGNILSFTSKLNDA
-255 RAHEIELAAKLAEMR
+255 RAEEIKLAAKIAEMK
-270 KEQNEDVLSTPI
+270 KEEKEDVLATPI

-288 PSFETLRTQYYT
+288 PSYETLRTQYFT
-300 EKIHL
+300 ERIHL
-305 LELEKDLGPKNP
+305 IELEKDLGPKNP

-334 GEVKILVRGTQDLYS
+334 GEVKILVHGTQNLYS
-349 AQLATNAGLGGE
+349 AQLTTNAGLGGE

-374 LIAIYNELLREKKE
+374 LIAIYTELLREKKE
-388 FDDKYNI
+388 YDDKYNI

-416 RGLDKAQLPTRP
+416 RSLDKAQLPTKP
-428 VSPNMRNN
+428 VSPNMRAN
-436 VALAAIMALVAGI
+436 VSLAGTMALVVGI
-449 GIIFLLVFLDRSI
+449 GIIFLIVFLDRSI
-462 KSVSDATQAAGAP
+462 KSTSDATQAAGAP

-483 TAGELGGKNDDRTRD
+483 TAADLDGKNDDRTRD

-503 NPKSP
+503 NPKSSV
-508 IAECCRSLR
+508 AEYCRSLR

-581 SPGLSNLL
+581 APGLSNLL
-589 IGDEGYDNLIKPT
+589 IGDDDYDGLIKAT
-602 EVKDLFIL
+602 EVPNLFVL

-626 RFETVLRELGKRFDR
+626 RFESVLRELAKRFDR

-653 DAVVLSKR
+653 DAIVLSKR
-661 VGGVV
+661 VDGVIM
-666 LVVRASK
+666 VVRASK

-678 LRRSARM
+678 LKRSTRM
-685 IRDVGGSIVGVIV
+685 VRDVGGSIVGVIV

-706 YYGGYGYGGYGY
+706 YYGGYGHGSYGYGRYGGYY
-718 RYGYFEHEPDASAE
+718 AEPVAGPQ
-732 RAENAAKDSRDKPN
+732 DKPSDN
-746 DAA
+746 A